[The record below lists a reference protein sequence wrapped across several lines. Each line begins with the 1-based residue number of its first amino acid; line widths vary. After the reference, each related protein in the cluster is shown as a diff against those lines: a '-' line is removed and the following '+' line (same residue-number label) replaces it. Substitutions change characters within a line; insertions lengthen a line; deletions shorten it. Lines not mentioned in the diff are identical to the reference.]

1 MTQTCFQI
9 KDFSGTFF
17 EYQVLSTRT
26 FVLSEIICWSW
37 YSVLFQNSLK
47 TKDLGLGTGLY
58 FLGEVLTLPISVD
71 KNILERD
78 FQNIDFLILIY

>member
-9 KDFSGTFF
+9 KDFSGTIFK
-17 EYQVLSTRT
+17 YQVLSTRT
-26 FVLSEIICWSW
+26 FVLSEIICWTW

-58 FLGEVLTLPISVD
+58 FLREVLTLPISAYD
-71 KNILERD
+71 GKLLRGGKQE
-78 FQNIDFLILIY
+78 